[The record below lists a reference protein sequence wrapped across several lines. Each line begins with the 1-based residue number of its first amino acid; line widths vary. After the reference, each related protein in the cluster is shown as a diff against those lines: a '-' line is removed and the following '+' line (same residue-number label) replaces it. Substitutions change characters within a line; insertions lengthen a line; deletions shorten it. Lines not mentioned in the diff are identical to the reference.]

1 MDRRPM
7 VCVLRAAACVLAILA
22 ALAMP
27 GAARAVSVLT
37 LSEFSSDE
45 TPAARLTGSL
55 AFTVDVDSDVLT
67 LVVTNN
73 TVDPTD
79 YFINQVY
86 FSATSNVTGFG
97 STNLPSD
104 WTVVFNENG
113 EKANGFGYFDVALAT
128 SKRAAQV
135 GPGEALTF
143 TFDLAGT
150 APFADA
156 DFAAELSDR
165 GHPAALGAAKF
176 VRGPC
181 DDSAFGSAYIVG
193 TPPTPVDLIIPEPL
207 TLTACLVGFA
217 AVALGVRRRVRA

>member
-7 VCVLRAAACVLAILA
+7 VCVPRAAACVVAILA
-22 ALAMP
+22 ALATP
-27 GAARAVSVLT
+27 GAVRAVSVLT

-86 FSATSNVTGFG
+86 FSATPNVTGFG

-150 APFADA
+150 GFDEANFVT
-156 DFAAELSDR
+156 ELSDR

-217 AVALGVRRRVRA
+217 AVALRVRRRVRA

>member
-7 VCVLRAAACVLAILA
+7 VCVPRAAACVLAILA

-45 TPAARLTGSL
+45 TPPGWLTGSL
-55 AFTVDVDSDVLT
+55 TFTVAGDVLT
-67 LVVTNN
+67 LVVANN

-176 VRGPC
+176 VRGPG
-181 DDSAFGSAYIVG
+181 DDSAFGSAEYIVV
-193 TPPTPVDLIIPEPL
+193 TPPTPVDLTVPEPL

>member
-1 MDRRPM
+1 MI
-7 VCVLRAAACVLAILA
+7 CVPRAAACVVAILA
-22 ALAMP
+22 ALAMTGP
-27 GAARAVSVLT
+27 VRAVSVLT

-45 TPAARLTGSL
+45 TPAARLTGTLTFTVAGDVLSL
-55 AFTVDVDSDVLT
+55 AVANDTEVPL
-67 LVVTNN
+67 
-73 TVDPTD
+73 D
-79 YFINQVY
+79 YYINQVY

-104 WTVVFNENG
+104 WTVVFRENDEHAG
-113 EKANGFGYFDVALAT
+113 GFGYFDVQLST
-128 SKRAAQV
+128 NKRAAQV

-150 APFADA
+150 APFADI
-156 DFAAELSDR
+156 DFATELSDR

-193 TPPTPVDLIIPEPL
+193 TPPTPVDLTVPEPL